1 MIKQNK
7 KKTWKA
13 TIILKKI
20 ADKKVRIQNKIL
32 AKKHSICQ
40 KKFYELTYIIE
51 DYQQRRLSELA
62 ESFRKRNGWS
72 EKEMLQFAVTAT
84 NQIDLD
90 TKFRFLES
98 ILADL
103 ESEEQASK

>member
-1 MIKQNK
+1 M
-7 KKTWKA
+7 
-13 TIILKKI
+13 KI
-20 ADKKVRIQNKIL
+20 RNRIFM
-32 AKKHSICQ
+32 KKHNVSQ

-51 DYQQRRLSELA
+51 DCQLKKLSELT
-62 ESFRKRNGWS
+62 ERFRKRNGWS

-90 TKFRFLES
+90 MKFRFLEG

-103 ESEEQASK
+103 EKGEQAAE